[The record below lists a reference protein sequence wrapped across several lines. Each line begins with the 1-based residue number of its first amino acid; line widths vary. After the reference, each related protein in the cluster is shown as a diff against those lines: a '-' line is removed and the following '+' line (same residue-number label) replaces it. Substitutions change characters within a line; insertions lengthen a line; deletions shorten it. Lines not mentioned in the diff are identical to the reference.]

1 MGVIAVVG
9 MLTVVLFIGL
19 RASVSLPVAFAIGLQ
34 ALLAV
39 AFYYIFGLSGDATA
53 YESSARELVV
63 YWTGEGAL
71 GRIAADGKQSLVVI
85 VAILY
90 WLGPPHPLVAL
101 LFLSALQGLLPSV
114 LYLSTVNF
122 GFRRSAR
129 TAAWVAAILPQIALW
144 SPWLRREGL
153 SFVLLG
159 LLVLSFSMV
168 YREQWLQGACV
179 GAVGVS
185 MLWWTR
191 PQLVLVWTAGM
202 TVTALSC
209 LAKRMLTRQGRVTF
223 DAFAIPLFLIGA
235 SVLVAGVSLG
245 ASSAGEVLNRERVE
259 QIVRSNSAPTQEL
272 AVYTVE
278 ELGTEREDM
287 WTNWAPRVLM
297 VLGPW
302 PTEWQTIGRAV
313 AGLDGVALLIT
324 YGLAVALAATKPG
337 ARWMVT
343 ILLSSTVPLMVGIAV
358 TLANWGI
365 VSRVRAHVFVLL
377 IPALAVLIHETV
389 AQWRNGTLERDD
401 TVES

>member
-9 MLTVVLFIGL
+9 MLALVLSIGF
-19 RASVSLPVAFAIGLQ
+19 RASVFLPVAFTIGLQ
-34 ALLAV
+34 ALLAIV
-39 AFYYIFGLSGDATA
+39 FYYHFGLNGDATA

-63 YWTGEGAL
+63 YWSGEGAL

-85 VAILY
+85 VATLY

-101 LFLSALQGLLPSV
+101 LFLAVLQGLLPSV

-122 GFRRSAR
+122 GFRNSAR

-159 LLVLSFSMV
+159 VLVLSFSMV
-168 YREQWLQGACV
+168 YREEWLQGACV

-185 MLWWTR
+185 ILWWTR
-191 PQLVLVWTAGM
+191 PQLILKWTAGI
-202 TVTALSC
+202 TVAAISC
-209 LAKRMLTRQGRVTF
+209 LARRMLRMQGRFTPGTF
-223 DAFAIPLFLIGA
+223 TIPLLLIGA

-245 ASSAGEVLNRERVE
+245 ASSAGEVLDTERVE

-287 WTNWAPRVLM
+287 WASWAPRALM
-297 VLGPW
+297 VFGPW

-313 AGLDGVALLIT
+313 AGLGGVALLIT
-324 YGLAVALAATKPG
+324 YGLAIALAATKPG
-337 ARWMVT
+337 ARWMLA
-343 ILLSSTVPLMVGIAV
+343 ILLSSTVPLIVGIAV

-377 IPALAVLIHETV
+377 IPALAALIHETV
-389 AQWRNGTLERDD
+389 ARRRNGTLK
-401 TVES
+401 